1 MNDSK
6 IKNLSE
12 DLKMEIDK
20 LSFSLSLLRKSVL
33 TLQEGDDNGSYW
45 EGKNAYV
52 SVEKCLNQIE
62 NNYRLIENLEKC
74 SSYLDSVSE

>member
-20 LSFSLSLLRKSVL
+20 LSFSLSLLRESVL
-33 TLQEGDDNGSYW
+33 TLQ